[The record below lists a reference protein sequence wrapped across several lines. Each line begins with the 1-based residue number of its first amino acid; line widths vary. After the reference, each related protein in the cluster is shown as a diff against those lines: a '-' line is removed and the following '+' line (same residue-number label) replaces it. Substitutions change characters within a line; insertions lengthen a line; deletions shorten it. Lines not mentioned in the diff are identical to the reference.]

1 VPEASNVA
9 RRYAA
14 GIFRLAQEE
23 KAIDTWRAELAK
35 LDELLQDDVLVAA
48 FQNPAVGVKRRM
60 ELAHLLE
67 PELRPETE
75 NLLRLLVEHYRT
87 REIHRIREEFERLA
101 DEAAGI
107 VHATVTT
114 AIELDQ
120 DDRRR
125 YEQALGRKIGRKVS
139 VNFVTQPAIV
149 GGAAIQIADHLV
161 DGTVRTQLVRL
172 RQELLS

>member
-1 VPEASNVA
+1 VPESSNAA

-14 GIFRLAQEE
+14 GIFQLAQEE
-23 KAIDTWRAELAK
+23 KAIDAWRAELAK
-35 LDELLQDDVLVAA
+35 LDDLLQDDVIVAA
-48 FQNPAVGVKRRM
+48 FRNPAVGVKRRM
-60 ELAHLLE
+60 DLAQLLK
-67 PELRPETE
+67 PELRPQTE

-101 DEAAGI
+101 DEASGV

-114 AIELDQ
+114 AIELDH

-125 YEQALGRKIGRKVS
+125 YEQALARKLGRNVT
-139 VNFVTQPAIV
+139 VNFLTDPAIV
-149 GGAAIQIADHLV
+149 AGAAIQIADHLV
-161 DGTVRTQLVRL
+161 DGTVRTQLARL

>member
-1 VPEASNVA
+1 MPESSNVA

-14 GIFRLAQEE
+14 GIFQLAQEE
-23 KAIDTWRAELAK
+23 NGIDTWRAELAK

-48 FQNPAVGVKRRM
+48 FKNPAVGVRRRM
-60 ELAHLLE
+60 DLAQLLK

-101 DEAAGI
+101 DEASGI

-114 AIELDQ
+114 ALELEE
-120 DDRRR
+120 DDRRH
-125 YEQALGRKIGRKVS
+125 YEQELARKLGRK
-139 VNFVTQPAIV
+139 VNVKFLSDPAIV
-149 GGAAIQIADHLV
+149 GGAAIQIGDHLV
-161 DGTVRTQLVRL
+161 DGTVRTQLKRL

>member
-1 VPEASNVA
+1 MPETSNVA

-14 GIFRLAQEE
+14 GIFQLAQEQN
-23 KAIDTWRAELAK
+23 AIETWRAELAK

-48 FQNPAVGVKRRM
+48 FQNPAVGVSRRM
-60 ELAHLLE
+60 ELARLLK
-67 PELRPETE
+67 PELRAETE

-101 DEAAGI
+101 DEASGI

-114 AIELDQ
+114 AIELEE
-120 DDRRR
+120 DDRKR
-125 YEQALGRKIGRKVS
+125 YAEGLARKLGRKVS
-139 VNFVTQPAIV
+139 VKFVNDPAIV
-149 GGAAIQIADHLV
+149 GGAAIQIGDHLV
-161 DGTVRTQLVRL
+161 DGTVRTQLARL

>member
-1 VPEASNVA
+1 MPEASNVA

-14 GIFRLAQEE
+14 GIFQLAQEE
-23 KAIDTWRAELAK
+23 NAIDTWRVEVAK

-48 FQNPAVGVKRRM
+48 FQNPAVGVRRRM
-60 ELAHLLE
+60 DLAQLLK

-87 REIHRIREEFERLA
+87 REIHHIREEFERLA
-101 DEAAGI
+101 DEASGV
-107 VHATVTT
+107 VHLTATT
-114 AIELDQ
+114 AVELDH

-125 YEQALGRKIGRKVS
+125 YEQALARKLGSKVK
-139 VNFVTQPAIV
+139 VDFVTDPAIV
-149 GGAAIQIADHLV
+149 GGAAIQIGDHLV
-161 DGTVRTQLVRL
+161 DGTVRTQLARL